1 MIITRELK
9 EVMHAYNPTAGGVM
23 HAYNPRAGGQTQGS
37 WGARWLV
44 NLAKTS
50 ELQVQ

>member
-1 MIITRELK
+1 MPITPLLGE
-9 EVMHAYNPTAGGVM
+9 VM

-37 WGARWLV
+37 WGARWPV

-50 ELQVQ
+50 ELQVE